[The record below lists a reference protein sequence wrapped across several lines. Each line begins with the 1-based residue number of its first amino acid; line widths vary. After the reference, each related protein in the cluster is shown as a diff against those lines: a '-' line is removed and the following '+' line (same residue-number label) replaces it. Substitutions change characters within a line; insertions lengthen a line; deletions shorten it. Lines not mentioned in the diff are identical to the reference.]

1 MSVRIGGACKRAK
14 GRSEDFRRVGKDN
27 STKLSVV
34 RLGNAQ
40 MSRART
46 RGDGKVTRERT
57 RSVILENKDKCRNVF
72 GWAVRAFHSA

>member
-14 GRSEDFRRVGKDN
+14 GRSEDLGRVGKVN

-34 RLGNAQ
+34 RLGSAQ
-40 MSRART
+40 MSRARM
-46 RGDGKVTRERT
+46 RGDGKATRDRT
-57 RSVILENKDKCRNVF
+57 RSVTLTNKDKCRYVF